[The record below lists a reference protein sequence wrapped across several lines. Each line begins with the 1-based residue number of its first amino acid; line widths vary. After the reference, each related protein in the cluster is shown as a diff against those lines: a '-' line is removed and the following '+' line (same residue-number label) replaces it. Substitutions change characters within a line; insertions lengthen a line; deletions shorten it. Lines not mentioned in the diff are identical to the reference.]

1 MSYYSLIIILLA
13 IFVAE
18 ISIAAVP
25 AAKHYPFLHFR
36 RIIFNWTIFYRTM
49 YREGVLFLV
58 GCSALLVAVSGQ
70 FLPQYIQPPPIA
82 QPLTYHQPI
91 AASSRL
97 VGAPSQ
103 SLAHPAVIFSS
114 TLLPVQYS
122 IITNCILFNWIVRFS
137 PFAAKVGPDISPKRR
152 SALSRSV
159 PGNDAAKYFIVTGIT
174 RLPNFRTLL
183 NGIQIYFAIT
193 SFHLYNFDTSSW
205 FQVVINAEQ
214 EAQLPAHLLNPFYKN
229 PRVAEA
235 LAKESWFGPGE
246 MLVNDRET
254 QKIPRTRIFS
264 VLKNAG
270 LARRR

>member
-1 MSYYSLIIILLA
+1 
-13 IFVAE
+13 
-18 ISIAAVP
+18 
-25 AAKHYPFLHFR
+25 
-36 RIIFNWTIFYRTM
+36 M

-103 SLAHPAVIFSS
+103 SLAHPA
-114 TLLPVQYS
+114 
-122 IITNCILFNWIVRFS
+122 
-137 PFAAKVGPDISPKRR
+137 
-152 SALSRSV
+152 
-159 PGNDAAKYFIVTGIT
+159 
-174 RLPNFRTLL
+174 
-183 NGIQIYFAIT
+183 
-193 SFHLYNFDTSSW
+193 
-205 FQVVINAEQ
+205 VVINAEQ